1 LYCTAR
7 ANSASTSRG
16 LRIQRTVRVFSI
28 RRPVSRRRTP
38 RPTGGP
44 APAISTPAAAAPTTT
59 RVPGR
64 TSRHHLSGHDWPGR
78 IFRVDSFM
86 HAKGILLRQRAWIS
100 QSRVRLLFPPR
111 SPLSGEQGCSG
122 PAEDGRSSSLRL
134 ATRESCVGL
143 LWFSLRAAGAGRQP
157 RTGKRA
163 RSVLASARGFPN
175 HPLFP
180 LSSRHLRTAAGPLGR
195 WPGRGRGTFW
205 STATIT

>member
-1 LYCTAR
+1 MYLSHLY
-7 ANSASTSRG
+7 
-16 LRIQRTVRVFSI
+16 
-28 RRPVSRRRTP
+28 
-38 RPTGGP
+38 
-44 APAISTPAAAAPTTT
+44 
-59 RVPGR
+59 
-64 TSRHHLSGHDWPGR
+64 GHDWPGR

-143 LWFSLRAAGAGRQP
+143 VRFSLRAAGAGRQA
-157 RTGKRA
+157 RA
-163 RSVLASARGFPN
+163 RMHVNDMHARGRGLVRSSRGFPN

-180 LSSRHLRTAAGPLGR
+180 LSSRHLRTAAGRG
-195 WPGRGRGTFW
+195 GRGEGGGHSGAPLRLRSQAW
-205 STATIT
+205 NR